1 MSALPVVTGITPEE
15 YLKRERAAEFKS
27 EYHGGRMYAM
37 AGTSYRHGVIV
48 GNLAKILGLALDD
61 TPCAIVPG
69 DLRVRVSPEG
79 LYTYPDLVIICGDPR
94 FADDQNDTLLN
105 PTLIIEVLSSS
116 TEGQDRGIKATQY
129 RRIESLQEHV
139 LLSQHEPR
147 IEIFRRQPGQWL
159 LLEQEGLSAACRF
172 ESIGCDLRLADIY
185 KKLTFEEA
193 TPQSL

>member
-1 MSALPVVTGITPEE
+1 MSALPNVTGITPED

-37 AGTSYRHGVIV
+37 AGTSYRHGIIV
-48 GNLAKILGLALDD
+48 GNLAKTVGLALDD
-61 TPCAIVPG
+61 TPCAIIPG

-79 LYTYPDLVIICGDPR
+79 LYTYPDIVVVCGDPR

-116 TEGQDRGIKATQY
+116 TEANDRGLKASQY

-139 LLSQHEPR
+139 LVSQYEPHV
-147 IEIFRRQPGQWL
+147 EIFRRRSGAWVL
-159 LLEQEGLSAACRF
+159 AEQEGLDGSCRL
-172 ESIGCDLRLADIY
+172 ESIGCNLRLADIY
-185 KKLTFEEA
+185 RKLTFVV
-193 TPQSL
+193 TP